1 MSYVV
6 RCRHVQPDGVGYLD
20 REARCTSD
28 QSLAVRFDVEADA
41 WNFANAS
48 GEQVPEDAWA
58 EELER
63 A

>member
-1 MSYVV
+1 MSFVF

-28 QSLAVRFDVEADA
+28 KSFAVQFDVEADA
-41 WNFANAS
+41 WDFARTS

-58 EELER
+58 EELGS
-63 A
+63 